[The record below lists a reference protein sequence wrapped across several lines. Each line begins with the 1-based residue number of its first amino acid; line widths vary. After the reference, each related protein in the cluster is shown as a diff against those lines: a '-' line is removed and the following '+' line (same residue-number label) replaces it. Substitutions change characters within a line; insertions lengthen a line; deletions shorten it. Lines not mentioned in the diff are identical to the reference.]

1 MCHGRWGMVLHYN
14 GEASDSYDITP
25 HEPNLGLRLCK
36 TRFNADTCKVL

>member
-14 GEASDSYDITP
+14 GEASNSYDYPKEQIV
-25 HEPNLGLRLCK
+25 GLRLCT